1 MQLRRFPLC
10 IDGNF
15 LLQVAEEPMRRDA
28 VLDLILTNKE
38 GLAGNV
44 KVKGSLDFSDHEMVK
59 ILASSQPWSLGE
71 QTLAFSKICLV
82 EYCRKKPWMEERPKE
97 AG

>member
-44 KVKGSLDFSDHEMVK
+44 KVKGSLDFSDHEMVM
-59 ILASSQPWSLGE
+59 ILKAVRRVQAHSPGVWENRHWPFQRS
-71 QTLAFSKICLV
+71 A
-82 EYCRKKPWMEERPKE
+82 
-97 AG
+97 